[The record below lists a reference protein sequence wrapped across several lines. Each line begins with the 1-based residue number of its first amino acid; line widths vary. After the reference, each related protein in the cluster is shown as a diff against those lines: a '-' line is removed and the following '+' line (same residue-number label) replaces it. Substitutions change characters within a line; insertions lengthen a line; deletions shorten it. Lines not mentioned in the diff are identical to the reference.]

1 MRWCLPWQDK
11 VAVLQILKTVL
22 RGIWRP
28 SYILITRFSQPE
40 ESTGGKTCGKVTLS
54 HLKTGDIAENN
65 VLKQEGRER
74 MCALFLI
81 LSSLVGICILIRSTS
96 ALHMLSLPL
105 LPVGLG
111 STSADP
117 NSLQLPSSWGW
128 APTWP
133 VCVRLGWGVGLHLPA
148 STQSG
153 ECLQKGKQGQNVL
166 WRSCEW
172 CLKLCWGR
180 DLAYWFSNTAEPCM
194 KGRDLLASLW
204 SEILLQPV
212 FKGGGVEI
220 WLQAVRLQPACQTA
234 LCRNTIHVDFTE
246 KVVIHIS
253 PLIYCFLTSSL
264 WWAFFFP
271 LKKKKSS
278 FCTLQAESLVDP
290 CPICPPSAAV
300 TQAAHAIA
308 SMAIG
313 FVKSA
318 ARACLV
324 QGCEGWNVPA
334 GLFCHRKRWA
344 WWVGFDETPQ
354 NYIGQTRPLASICRI
369 H

>member
-81 LSSLVGICILIRSTS
+81 LSSLVGICILICSTS

-212 FKGGGVEI
+212 FKGGGGN
-220 WLQAVRLQPACQTA
+220 LAASSQASTSLS
-234 LCRNTIHVDFTE
+234 D
-246 KVVIHIS
+246 
-253 PLIYCFLTSSL
+253 SSL
-264 WWAFFFP
+264 QEHNPCWFYREGCYPHFTTDLLFFNQLLMVGFFFF
-271 LKKKKSS
+271 LNRIFTLFVLHSS
-278 FCTLQAESLVDP
+278 SWE
-290 CPICPPSAAV
+290 
-300 TQAAHAIA
+300 
-308 SMAIG
+308 
-313 FVKSA
+313 
-318 ARACLV
+318 R
-324 QGCEGWNVPA
+324 
-334 GLFCHRKRWA
+334 
-344 WWVGFDETPQ
+344 
-354 NYIGQTRPLASICRI
+354 
-369 H
+369 

>member
-1 MRWCLPWQDK
+1 M
-11 VAVLQILKTVL
+11 
-22 RGIWRP
+22 
-28 SYILITRFSQPE
+28 
-40 ESTGGKTCGKVTLS
+40 
-54 HLKTGDIAENN
+54 
-65 VLKQEGRER
+65 
-74 MCALFLI
+74 I
-81 LSSLVGICILIRSTS
+81 LSSLVGICILICSTS

-128 APTWP
+128 APTWL
-133 VCVRLGWGVGLHLPA
+133 VCIRLGRGVGLHLPA
-148 STQSG
+148 STQSS

-180 DLAYWFSNTAEPCM
+180 DLAYWFSNTAEQCM

-212 FKGGGVEI
+212 FKGGEKKI

-271 LKKKKSS
+271 LKKKIILLHFASR
-278 FCTLQAESLVDP
+278 ESGGSLPHLPTECCRYPGCP
-290 CPICPPSAAV
+290 C
-300 TQAAHAIA
+300 H
-308 SMAIG
+308 
-313 FVKSA
+313 
-318 ARACLV
+318 CLNGNGV
-324 QGCEGWNVPA
+324 CEVCSLCLPCA
-334 GLFCHRKRWA
+334 GLWGLKCPCWALLPLKKMGRVRWV
-344 WWVGFDETPQ
+344 WWNPTELHWPNASPCLHLQNSLGELDWPLLNKDGIRFHTFSVGV
-354 NYIGQTRPLASICRI
+354 
-369 H
+369 